1 MISWTPASVN
11 RIIESTSSAVADNT
25 ASFACQLFF
34 VQFGGFMFACLFFG
48 GKQWAHGSGTDDGG
62 NGERIALRGS
72 PPQSSYW
79 TGAESGTRYAASR
92 GGSPADDASL
102 SPSVNNDAGYQPYV

>member
-48 GKQWAHGSGTDDGG
+48 GKQWAHGSGT
-62 NGERIALRGS
+62 
-72 PPQSSYW
+72 
-79 TGAESGTRYAASR
+79 GAEQGAR
-92 GGSPADDASL
+92 GGSGGAD
-102 SPSVNNDAGYQPYV
+102 PRGCGERAGRTAAAVIDRCHNRAA